1 MIINLF
7 SKNIKICS
15 YFDLNNSFLKHFLSQ
30 SENFDEI
37 VYLKKYTGVSKFDE
51 KRKVIY
57 VNEADNAY
65 RILIYALRSFYALD
79 YKDGLLLHASAISK
93 DGRRA
98 ILFVGPPASGKT
110 TILTNA
116 LRNGY
121 YYIAEDLLFVND
133 EFCSLSAPF
142 KVLEIEKITKKAKI
156 ETIYFVSFKYGA
168 KFVKIALS
176 GDEKKRLL
184 FESLFN
190 TKALSF
196 QFETFKNLLK
206 LPSYYVMYS
215 NCKNLLDII

>member
-15 YFDLNNSFLKHFLSQ
+15 YFDLTNSFLKFFISQ
-30 SENFDEI
+30 SDKFDEI
-37 VYLKKYTGVSKFDE
+37 VYVKKYSSVSKFDE

-57 VNEADNAY
+57 VNEIDNAY
-65 RILIYALRSFYALD
+65 RVLIYALRSFYALD

-93 DGRRA
+93 DNKNA

-110 TILTNA
+110 TMLINA
-116 LRNGY
+116 LKNGY
-121 YYIAEDLLFVND
+121 YYIAEDLLFINNT
-133 EFCSLSAPF
+133 FCYFSPPF

-156 ETIYFVSFKYGA
+156 ETIYFINFRYGA
-168 KFVKIALS
+168 KFVKIPLNKE
-176 GDEKKRLL
+176 EKKKLL

-190 TKALSF
+190 TRALSF

-206 LPSYYVMYS
+206 LPSYYVIYS
-215 NCKNLLDII
+215 NCKNLLNII